1 MNNKYITV
9 SEFAN
14 IINMNNTETFKF
26 LKNNFEK
33 YIMFQN
39 NIAMIDADFVN
50 SFIELKEDLK
60 KETNTFEI
68 DFLKNQ
74 LEEKQKRIEEL
85 QIKLEEYTTKAFEL
99 AQSALNIQQQLNY
112 ITASKEI
119 KKESFI
125 KRIFKKGI
133 SE

>member
-68 DFLKNQ
+68 DFFKNQ

>member
-33 YIMFQN
+33 YIMFQD